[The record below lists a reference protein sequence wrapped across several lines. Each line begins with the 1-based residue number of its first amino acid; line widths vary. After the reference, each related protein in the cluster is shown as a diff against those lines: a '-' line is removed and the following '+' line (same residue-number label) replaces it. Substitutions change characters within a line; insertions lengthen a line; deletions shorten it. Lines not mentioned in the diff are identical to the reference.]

1 MSIQGLTQT
10 EAFERLSIHGKNQVV
25 EREHQSAARTFLD
38 EFKSPLI
45 ILLLVASAISFFTGS
60 YVSAGLIIVIILVS
74 SIIDFSISYKSEKA
88 VQMLLS
94 KVAPFATVVRDG
106 KEISIPVIHIVPD
119 DIVILSAGNV
129 VSADGVVVDGND
141 LYINE
146 SSLSGESLPVE
157 KNVNSEVFL
166 GSGVVSGRAYVR
178 VTQTGLHTK
187 FAGIVSVLSDG
198 ETKSE
203 FERGISKFSM
213 LIMKIVVVMAVFVF
227 LVGAIW
233 KGDVLGSLLF
243 SLALAVG
250 ITPELLPMI
259 IAFNVSRASIRM
271 SHKGVLV
278 KKLSVVENFGSMDI
292 LCTDKTGT
300 LTEDHISVVK
310 YLDLEGKDSE
320 VVLKLAYA
328 TSVLHT
334 GTKSPLDSAIAEYK
348 DFNINDF
355 KKLDEIPFDF
365 ERRRDG
371 MVFEHEGKCVLVSKG
386 APEHVFSVSIDNVSA
401 KQKAD
406 LLFENLSREGYR
418 VLAVATKEIDR
429 RDRYGREDETNLNVV
444 GFIAFIDPPKAD
456 VKEILAQLKEKNIN
470 VKIVTGDHILVAS
483 HIAREVGL
491 EVAGILESHEIDSL
505 TDEALRLR
513 AETATIFSRVTPV
526 QKDRIIKALQSL
538 GHVVGY
544 MGDGINDAPALR
556 SADVGIS
563 VNNAVDVAKEAADII
578 VMTKGLGELLGGI
591 TEGRK
596 TFANTIKYITMA
608 ISSNFGNM
616 FSMTAAVLIFPFLPM
631 LPVQLLLNNL
641 LYETSQ
647 FSLSFDHVEPEI
659 LNKPK
664 PWNISF
670 IKKFMI
676 TFGAVSSIFDFLT
689 FFILYGVFHL
699 SGGMFQTGWFIQSFA
714 TQTLVVFLIRSHKSV
729 FKSIKPHPILVGST
743 IAAIVVAWTIALSGL
758 GRLFGFAPIPLPVIG
773 VIVLT
778 VIVYLFVVE
787 IVKKRF
793 YRQILV

>member
-1 MSIQGLTQT
+1 MHGLTQT
-10 EAFERLSIHGKNQVV
+10 EALTRLAQYGKNEVV
-25 EREHQSAARTFLD
+25 EREHQSAFRTFLE

-45 ILLLVASAISFFTGS
+45 ILLLIAATISFFTGS
-60 YVSAGLIIVIILVS
+60 YVSAGLIIVIIFAS
-74 SIIDFSISYKSEKA
+74 SIIDFSISYKSQKT
-88 VQMLLS
+88 VQLLLA
-94 KVAPFATVVRDG
+94 KVAPVATVMRDG
-106 KEISIPVIHIVPD
+106 AEIRIPVADIVPD
-119 DIVILSAGNV
+119 DIVVLSAGNV
-129 VSADGVVVDGND
+129 VPADGVVVEGND

-157 KNVNSEVFL
+157 KNIESEVYL
-166 GSGVVSGRAYVR
+166 GSGVVSGRAYIR
-178 VTQTGLHTK
+178 VTKTGLKTK

-203 FERGISKFSM
+203 FERGITKFSM
-213 LIMKIVVVMAVFVF
+213 LIMKIVIVMAVFVF
-227 LVGAIW
+227 LVGALF
-233 KGDVLGSLLF
+233 KGEVLGSLLF
-243 SLALAVG
+243 ALALAVG

-278 KKLSVVENFGSMDI
+278 KKLSVVENFGSMDV

-300 LTEDHISVVK
+300 LTEDHISLVK
-310 YLDLEGKDSE
+310 YLDLEGNDSE
-320 VVLKLAYA
+320 EVLKLAYA
-328 TSVLHT
+328 TSFLHT
-334 GTKSPLDSAIAEYK
+334 GTKSPLDASIAEFK
-348 DFNINDF
+348 DFNVSDF
-355 KKLDEIPFDF
+355 QKLDEMPFDF

-371 MVFEHEGKCVLVSKG
+371 MVFEHQGKCILVSKG
-386 APEHVFSVSIDNVSA
+386 APEHVFSVSIDNLEA
-401 KQKAD
+401 RKKAD
-406 LLFENLSREGYR
+406 TLFENLSREGYR
-418 VLAVATKEIDR
+418 VLAVATKEIDKR
-429 RDRYGREDETNLNVV
+429 KTYSRADEAGLTVI

-456 VKEILAQLKEKNIN
+456 VKDILAQLKEMHVT

-491 EVAGILESHEIDSL
+491 EATDILESHEIDGL
-505 TDEALRLR
+505 TDEALRVR

-526 QKDRIIKALQSL
+526 QKDRVIKALQAG

-578 VMTKGLGELLGGI
+578 VMTKGLGELVGGI
-591 TEGRK
+591 IEGRK

-616 FSMTAAVLIFPFLPM
+616 FSMTAAVMIFPFLPM

-647 FSLSFDHVEPEI
+647 FSLSFDRVEPEI

-670 IKKFMI
+670 IKKFMV

-689 FFILYGVFHL
+689 FFLLYSVFHL

-729 FKSIKPHPILVGST
+729 FKSIAPHPLVAISAVGGIT
-743 IAAIVVAWTIALSGL
+743 IAWTIALSGL
-758 GRLFGFAPIPLPVIG
+758 GKLFGFTPIPLPAIG
-773 VIVLT
+773 AIIAT

-793 YRQILV
+793 YLKFAI

>member
-1 MSIQGLTQT
+1 MNGLTQS
-10 EAFERLSIHGKNQVV
+10 EALARLAQYGKNEVV
-25 EREHQSAARTFLD
+25 EREHQSALHTFFD

-45 ILLLVASAISFFTGS
+45 ILLLIASIISFFTGS
-60 YVSAGLIIVIILVS
+60 YVSAGLIIVIIFAS
-74 SIIDFSISYKSEKA
+74 SIIDFSISYKSEKT
-88 VQMLLS
+88 VQLLLA
-94 KVAPFATVVRDG
+94 KVAPEASVMRDGVEIRIPVRD
-106 KEISIPVIHIVPD
+106 IVPD
-119 DIVILSAGNV
+119 DVVILSAGNV
-129 VSADGVVVDGND
+129 VPADGVVIEGND

-157 KNVNSEVFL
+157 KNVESIVYL

-178 VTQTGLHTK
+178 VTQTGRKTK
-187 FAGIVSVLSDG
+187 FAGIVSMLSDN

-203 FERGISKFSM
+203 FERGIAKFSM
-213 LIMKIVVVMAVFVF
+213 LIMKIVIVMAVFVF
-227 LVGAIW
+227 FVGAIF
-233 KGDVLGSLLF
+233 KGEILQSLLF
-243 SLALAVG
+243 ALALAVG

-278 KKLSVVENFGSMDI
+278 KKLSVVENFGSMDV

-300 LTEDHISVVK
+300 LTEDHITVVK
-310 YLDLEGKDSE
+310 CLDLNGNDSE
-320 VVLKLAYA
+320 EVLKIAYA
-328 TSVLHT
+328 TSYLHT

-348 DFNINDF
+348 NFNIDDF
-355 KKLDEIPFDF
+355 KKIDETPFDF

-371 MVFEHEGKCVLVSKG
+371 MVFEHEGKYILVSKG
-386 APEHVFSVSIDNVSA
+386 APEHVFSVAIDNPDVRKKS
-401 KQKAD
+401 D
-406 LLFENLSREGYR
+406 TLFENLSREGYR
-418 VLAVATKEIDR
+418 VLAVAIKEIDKR
-429 RDRYGREDETNLNVV
+429 KTYSRADETGLRVV

-456 VKEILAQLKEKNIN
+456 VKQILAELKEKNVAI
-470 VKIVTGDHILVAS
+470 KIVTGDHTLVAS
-483 HIAREVGL
+483 HIAREVGI
-491 EVAGILESHEIDSL
+491 EFAEILESHEIDGL
-505 TDEALRLR
+505 TDEALRVR
-513 AETATIFSRVTPV
+513 AEKATIFSRVTPV
-526 QKDRIIKALQSL
+526 QKDRIIKALRSA

-578 VMTKGLGELLGGI
+578 VMTKGLGQLVEGI

-616 FSMTAAVLIFPFLPM
+616 FSMTAAVIIFPFLPM

-676 TFGAVSSIFDFLT
+676 TFGAVSSVFDFLT

-714 TQTLVVFLIRSHKSV
+714 TQTLVVFLIRSHKSI
-729 FKSIKPHPILVGST
+729 FKAIKPHPIVVGAT
-743 IAAIVVAWTIALSGL
+743 IGAVVIAWGIALSKL
-758 GRLFGFAPIPLPVIG
+758 GTLFGFTPVPFPAIIAI
-773 VIVLT
+773 VIT
-778 VIVYLFVVE
+778 VVVYLFVVE

-793 YRQILV
+793 YRKLAV